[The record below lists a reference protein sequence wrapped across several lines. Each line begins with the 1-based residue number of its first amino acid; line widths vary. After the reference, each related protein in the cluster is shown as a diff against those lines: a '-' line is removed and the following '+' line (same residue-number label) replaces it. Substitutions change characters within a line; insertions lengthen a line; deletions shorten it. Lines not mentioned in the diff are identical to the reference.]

1 MKLRSINDISLNQ
14 VVVVSGITICTLAVI
29 YFFRKCKG
37 CDGHCVTKGHITLEN
52 PEEKYAL
59 KLIGKEEVSHDT
71 R

>member
-29 YFFRKCKG
+29 YFFRKCKV
-37 CDGHCVTKGHITLEN
+37 CDGHCTTKGPITLGN